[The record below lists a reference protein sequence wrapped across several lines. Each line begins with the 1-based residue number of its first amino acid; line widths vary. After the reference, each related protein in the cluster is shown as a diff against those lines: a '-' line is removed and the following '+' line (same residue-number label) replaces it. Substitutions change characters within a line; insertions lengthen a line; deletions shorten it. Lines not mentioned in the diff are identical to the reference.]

1 MSSYIRLPQ
10 TRWSLAVGGL
20 CLLWILL
27 LAIKHNREY
36 IASVPAR
43 FTYVESIRGKSTAS
57 AVQNRTMGFGAI
69 LMAILPDRTDQI
81 DTASL
86 LSSYSDIDLT
96 IIDGV
101 RSVSEKTRPPGGAQ
115 LTKGQIGCWRAHMNM
130 MRYVV
135 DHRLETAL
143 ILEADVDWDI
153 RIKYQLEE
161 LGKHMPGASKTRPY
175 GLEWDMLYTGPALHL
190 PEDAN
195 LGPVIRYHDNTVGTL
210 TGSGYDKIEADWVA
224 RDLAAYQAQDHQRIV
239 HRAYT
244 TYANTSYMVTLE
256 GAKRILYQ
264 LGLHQQ
270 TAPIDVDFLEA
281 LHRRDIN
288 GLIVVPPLMQQWKTG
303 NAAKDSD
310 IEDPGREDGRAGSG
324 PCIVQSVRAS
334 LHDSAFNNSRIDWID
349 RTDLTG

>member
-1 MSSYIRLPQ
+1 MSSHIRLPQ
-10 TRWSLAVGGL
+10 TRWPLVVGGL
-20 CLLWILL
+20 CLLWILF
-27 LAIKHNREY
+27 LASNRSRQY
-36 IASVPAR
+36 ITSIPTR
-43 FTYVESIRGKSTAS
+43 FSYVESMRGKPTVS
-57 AVQNRTMGFGAI
+57 AAQNRTMGFGAI

-101 RSVSEKTRPPGGAQ
+101 KSVLEKTRPPGGAQ
-115 LTKGQIGCWRAHMNM
+115 LTKGQIGCWRVHMDM

-143 ILEADVDWDI
+143 ILEADVDWDM
-153 RIKYQLEE
+153 RIKDQLEE

-190 PEDAN
+190 ADEAN
-195 LGPVIRYHDNTVGTL
+195 LGPAIRYKDETVGTL
-210 TGSGYDKIEADWVA
+210 VGSGYDKIEANWVA
-224 RDLAAYQAQDHQRIV
+224 RDLEAYQAQDHQRII

-244 TYANTSYMVTLE
+244 TYATTSYMVTLE
-256 GAKRILYQ
+256 GARRILYQ

-270 TAPIDVDFLEA
+270 TAPIDVDFFEA
-281 LHRRDIN
+281 LHRRDLN
-288 GLIVVPPLMQQWKTG
+288 GLIVIPPLMQQWKTG

-310 IEDPGREDGRAGSG
+310 IEDPNRADGRAGSG

-334 LHDSAFNNSRIDWID
+334 LHDSAFNKWRVDWID